1 MSIFQKIKQQLS
13 AFSQKQD
20 PVIETE
26 LTTASVPTQTDD
38 TNDHQHMHW
47 HVDTM
52 LIVKFWLVG
61 LVTVGL
67 AYIIFQ
73 SLSVLY
79 LILSAYIISIAVESV
94 IIFFWH
100 RGLSR

>member
-1 MSIFQKIKQQLS
+1 MSIFQKIKQGLS
-13 AFSQKQD
+13 SLSHKKNPVVETDVTTQD
-20 PVIETE
+20 
-26 LTTASVPTQTDD
+26 VPTTDE
-38 TNDHQHMHW
+38 NNEGHQHMHW
-47 HVDTM
+47 HIDTM

-61 LVTVGL
+61 LVTVVL
-67 AYIIFQ
+67 AYVIFQ

-79 LILSAYIISIAVESV
+79 LILTAYIISIAVESV